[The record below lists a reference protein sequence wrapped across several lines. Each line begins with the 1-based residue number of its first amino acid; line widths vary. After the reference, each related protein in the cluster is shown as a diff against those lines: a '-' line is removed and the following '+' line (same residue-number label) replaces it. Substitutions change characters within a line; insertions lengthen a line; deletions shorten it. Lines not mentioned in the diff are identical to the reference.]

1 MLERGLPI
9 NHTTIYRWVQR
20 YVPELEKRCRP
31 HLIPWNDSW
40 KVDETSI
47 KVKKVWTYLYRA
59 VDSQGN
65 TLEFLWSLTRDAAAA
80 THFFCH
86 ALHATAD
93 STLQA
98 QQVALPTAPMVPT
111 PTR

>member
-1 MLERGLPI
+1 
-9 NHTTIYRWVQR
+9 
-20 YVPELEKRCRP
+20 
-31 HLIPWNDSW
+31 
-40 KVDETSI
+40 
-47 KVKKVWTYLYRA
+47 
-59 VDSQGN
+59 
-65 TLEFLWSLTRDAAAA
+65 LEFLWSLTRDAAAA